1 MSWGDDVR
9 DVGKPT
15 DHRQRLNGVIATLDA
30 DEVRLLLL
38 LGERLIARRP
48 QPGRLDAH
56 VPRDA
61 AGEVAGAIEHAV
73 DLALN
78 ATAALT
84 WARRRQT

>member
-9 DVGKPT
+9 DVGRP
-15 DHRQRLNGVIATLDA
+15 DHRARLTALIGTLDA
-30 DEVRLLLL
+30 DELRLLAL
-38 LGERLIARRP
+38 LGERLLARRP
-48 QPGRLDAH
+48 QPGRLEAD

-84 WARRRQT
+84 WARRQQT